1 MMVNK
6 VYVLVFIF
14 SVLVASISQV
24 MLKLATRRKYKNI
37 LMEYLNLNVVLGYG
51 LMVISSLLTTIA
63 YKGVPLS
70 YGPIFNSLGYLA
82 IGILSWLILKEKITK
97 KKFLGY
103 ILIMVGIIITGIGKF

>member
-1 MMVNK
+1 MESK
-6 VYVLVFIF
+6 VYAVVFIL
-14 SVLVASISQV
+14 SVLVASISQI
-24 MLKLATRRKYKNI
+24 MLKLAAKKKHKNI
-37 LMEYLNLNVVLGYG
+37 FMEYLNLNVILGYG
-51 LMVISSLLTTIA
+51 MMIISSLLTTIA

-103 ILIMVGIIITGIGKF
+103 VLIMIGIIISSLERF